1 MTLWATDRRVVCAV
15 WGGGRSAASSWVR
28 RDWTSPCDTGRHW
41 RAAVARRQRGP
52 SCPRCRSRTRTR
64 RPYTDT
70 RAQSRRGCLRPARR
84 SDFFLF
90 KHRRQ
95 RAGAT
100 YMLVKS
106 LQCSRIRILRFFQI
120 SKNVNFYVSWND
132 ASKRHK
138 KSLAKVQSSVLRNE
152 FTYFAQRSL

>member
-1 MTLWATDRRVVCAV
+1 MLCGEAVDLQRRVGSVATEPHRVIPAV
-15 WGGGRSAASSWVR
+15 
-28 RDWTSPCDTGRHW
+28 
-41 RAAVARRQRGP
+41 
-52 SCPRCRSRTRTR
+52 
-64 RPYTDT
+64 TDAPLLNADSVVHHAHVVDREHAPVDLTQT

-95 RAGAT
+95 RAEAT

-106 LQCSRIRILRFFQI
+106 LQCSRIRILRFFFRFQ
-120 SKNVNFYVSWND
+120 KNVNFYVSWND